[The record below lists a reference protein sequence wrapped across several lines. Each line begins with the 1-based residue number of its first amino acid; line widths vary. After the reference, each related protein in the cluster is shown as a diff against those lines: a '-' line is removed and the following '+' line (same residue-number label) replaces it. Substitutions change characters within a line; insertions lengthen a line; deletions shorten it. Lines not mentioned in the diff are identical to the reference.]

1 MPRRIETYDW
11 PKLSTQLDGF
21 GCAVLE
27 KLLAPDECRQL
38 AARYDEDALFRS
50 RVVMARH
57 GYGRGEYRYFDYP
70 LPEPIAE
77 LRSALYPQFAAIA
90 NGWNARLGLER
101 QFPAEH
107 AAFLAQ
113 CHAGGQ
119 PRPTPLMLK
128 YVEGDFNCLHQDLY
142 GEHVFPLQIAILL
155 SQPGGDFTGGEFV
168 LTEQR
173 PRMQSR
179 VEVVPLEQGDAVAF
193 AVHQRPI
200 TGIKRTYRVNLRH
213 GVSRLRSGT
222 RYTAGIIFHDAK

>member
-113 CHAGGQ
+113 CHAGG
-119 PRPTPLMLK
+119 
-128 YVEGDFNCLHQDLY
+128 
-142 GEHVFPLQIAILL
+142 
-155 SQPGGDFTGGEFV
+155 
-168 LTEQR
+168 
-173 PRMQSR
+173 
-179 VEVVPLEQGDAVAF
+179 
-193 AVHQRPI
+193 
-200 TGIKRTYRVNLRH
+200 
-213 GVSRLRSGT
+213 
-222 RYTAGIIFHDAK
+222 